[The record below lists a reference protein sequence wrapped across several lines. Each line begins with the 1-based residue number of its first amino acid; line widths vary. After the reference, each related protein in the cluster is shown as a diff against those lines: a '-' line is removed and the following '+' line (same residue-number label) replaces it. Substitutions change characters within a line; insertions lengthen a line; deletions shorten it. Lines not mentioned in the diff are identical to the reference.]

1 MAAFFDKLSA
11 LYREFGPAAGSL
23 YLADRLL
30 QSVSPSMRIFV
41 YELMVQP
48 IQHTSHRELRALK
61 AFEYREIRP
70 GDAELAAMPVPRA
83 VIDARFEQGA
93 ICLGTFKQ
101 QRFVGYMWFAFK
113 SYEED
118 EVRCTYALVPS
129 SESVFDFDLYIFP
142 EFRMGLAFVAIWQG
156 GIAFLMS
163 RGVRQSFSRL
173 TRFNVASRRA
183 HQHLGWKLVARAV
196 TLRLWRFECMATTIY
211 PYLSLSMT
219 RRPRLEL
226 RADVL
231 RSASG

>member
-1 MAAFFDKLSA
+1 VLGKLSA
-11 LYREFGPAAGSL
+11 LFREFGPVAGSL

-48 IQHTSHRELRALK
+48 IQHTAYKEMRALK
-61 AFEYREIRP
+61 AFEYREIRA
-70 GDAELAAMPVPRA
+70 GDPELAAMPVPRE
-83 VIDARFEQGA
+83 VIESRFEQGA
-93 ICLGTFKQ
+93 ICVGTFKQ
-101 QRFVGYMWFAFK
+101 GRFIGYMWFAYS

-118 EVRCTYALVPS
+118 EVRCTYALVPPA
-129 SESVFDFDLYIFP
+129 ESVFDFDFYIFP
-142 EFRMGLAFVAIWQG
+142 EFRLGLAFVAIWQG
-156 GIAFLMS
+156 GIAFLIS

-196 TLRLWRFECMATTIY
+196 TVRLWRFECMATTIY
-211 PYLSLSMT
+211 PYLCASVT

-231 RSASG
+231 RTPSG